1 MNDNEQKS
9 VPDET
14 ELIKNMFRDIKIRL
28 GKKKKNTYRST
39 ETQLNRLEVV
49 SFFSQTSL
57 RLDLVLDGYKNK
69 KLTTLP

>member
-28 GKKKKNTYRST
+28 GKKKKNTLST

-49 SFFSQTSL
+49 SSFFQTSL
-57 RLDLVLDGYKNK
+57 RLDLVLYGYKNT

>member
-28 GKKKKNTYRST
+28 GKKKKNTLST

-49 SFFSQTSL
+49 SSFFQSSL
-57 RLDLVLDGYKNK
+57 RLDLVLDGYKNT

>member
-9 VPDET
+9 VLDET

-28 GKKKKNTYRST
+28 GKKKKNTLST

-49 SFFSQTSL
+49 SSFFQTSL
-57 RLDLVLDGYKNK
+57 RLDLVLDGYKNT

>member
-28 GKKKKNTYRST
+28 GKKKKNTLST

-49 SFFSQTSL
+49 SSFFQTSL
-57 RLDLVLDGYKNK
+57 RLDLVLDGYKNT

>member
-14 ELIKNMFRDIKIRL
+14 ELIKNMFKDIKIRL
-28 GKKKKNTYRST
+28 GKKKKNTLST

-49 SFFSQTSL
+49 SSFFQTSL
-57 RLDLVLDGYKNK
+57 RLDLVLDGYKNT

>member
-9 VPDET
+9 VPDQT

-28 GKKKKNTYRST
+28 GKKKKNTLST

-49 SFFSQTSL
+49 SSFFQTSL
-57 RLDLVLDGYKNK
+57 RLDLVLDGYKNT

>member
-28 GKKKKNTYRST
+28 GKKKENTLST

-49 SFFSQTSL
+49 SSFFQTSL
-57 RLDLVLDGYKNK
+57 RLDLVLDGYKNT

>member
-28 GKKKKNTYRST
+28 GKKKKNTLST

-49 SFFSQTSL
+49 SSFFQTSL
-57 RLDLVLDGYKNK
+57 RLDLVLDGYKST

>member
-28 GKKKKNTYRST
+28 GKKKKNTLSI

-49 SFFSQTSL
+49 SSFFQTSL
-57 RLDLVLDGYKNK
+57 RLDLVLDGYKNT

>member
-28 GKKKKNTYRST
+28 GKKKKNTLST
-39 ETQLNRLEVV
+39 ETQLHRMEVV
-49 SFFSQTSL
+49 SSFFQTSL
-57 RLDLVLDGYKNK
+57 RLDLVLDGYKNT

>member
-28 GKKKKNTYRST
+28 GKKKKSTLST

-49 SFFSQTSL
+49 SSFFQTSL
-57 RLDLVLDGYKNK
+57 RLDLVLDGYKNT

>member
-28 GKKKKNTYRST
+28 GKKKNTLST

-49 SFFSQTSL
+49 SSFFQTSL
-57 RLDLVLDGYKNK
+57 RLDLVLDGYKNT

>member
-28 GKKKKNTYRST
+28 GKKKNTLSI

-49 SFFSQTSL
+49 SSFFQTSL
-57 RLDLVLDGYKNK
+57 RLDLVLDGYKNT